1 MPCIFDN
8 NVQYVILKCSP
19 LVYNS
24 GTGVLPILVL
34 IFVLT
39 QYRGLVLEYCFFW
52 CTAVLILVLKLSIHQ
67 IEKQP
72 KLVKS
77 ITTLVRTKV
86 VAAATLAKVLVLPYS
101 YYYLLINKLNT
112 TSILIR

>member
-1 MPCIFDN
+1 MPGIFGN
-8 NVQYVILKCSP
+8 NVLKCSP

-34 IFVLT
+34 IFVLA

-52 CTAVLILVLKLSIHQ
+52 CAAVLILVLKLSVHQ

-77 ITTLVRTKV
+77 MLLYKPL
-86 VAAATLAKVLVLPYS
+86 AAGAA
-101 YYYLLINKLNT
+101 IW
-112 TSILIR
+112 

>member
-1 MPCIFDN
+1 MPGIFGN
-8 NVQYVILKCSP
+8 NVLKCSP

-34 IFVLT
+34 IFVLA
-39 QYRGLVLEYCFFW
+39 QYRGLVLEYCFFGVLL
-52 CTAVLILVLKLSIHQ
+52 VLIFELALSVLQ

-77 ITTLVRTKV
+77 IF
-86 VAAATLAKVLVLPYS
+86 
-101 YYYLLINKLNT
+101 
-112 TSILIR
+112 

>member
-1 MPCIFDN
+1 MPGIFGN
-8 NVQYVILKCSP
+8 NVLKCSP

-34 IFVLT
+34 IFVLA

-52 CTAVLILVLKLSIHQ
+52 CGAVLILVLKLRVLQ

-77 ITTLVRTKV
+77 IHTLVLRT
-86 VAAATLAKVLVLPYS
+86 YE
-101 YYYLLINKLNT
+101 YIEY
-112 TSILIR
+112 ILTRTRTYIH

>member
-1 MPCIFDN
+1 MPGIFGN
-8 NVQYVILKCSP
+8 NVLKCSP

-52 CTAVLILVLKLSIHQ
+52 CGAVLILVLKLSVLQ

-77 ITTLVRTKV
+77 I
-86 VAAATLAKVLVLPYS
+86 
-101 YYYLLINKLNT
+101 NKP
-112 TSILIR
+112 TSK

>member
-1 MPCIFDN
+1 MPGIFGN
-8 NVQYVILKCSP
+8 NVLKCSP

-52 CTAVLILVLKLSIHQ
+52 CAAVLILVLKLG
-67 IEKQP
+67 
-72 KLVKS
+72 
-77 ITTLVRTKV
+77 VR
-86 VAAATLAKVLVLPYS
+86 VLDLRSRV
-101 YYYLLINKLNT
+101 
-112 TSILIR
+112 R